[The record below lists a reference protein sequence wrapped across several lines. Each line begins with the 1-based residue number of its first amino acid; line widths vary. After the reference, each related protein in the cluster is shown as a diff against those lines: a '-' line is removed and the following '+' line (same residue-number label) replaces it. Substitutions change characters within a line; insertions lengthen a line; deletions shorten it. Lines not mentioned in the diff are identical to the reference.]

1 MVGLPVV
8 DFVLGVVDSV
18 VELEVVD
25 CVEAVEEDDVILLE
39 LDIGCKEDDDVDI
52 DVGE

>member
-1 MVGLPVV
+1 MV
-8 DFVLGVVDSV
+8 DFLLGVVDSV
-18 VELEVVD
+18 LELGVVD

-39 LDIGCKEDDDVDI
+39 LDIGGKEDEDVDI